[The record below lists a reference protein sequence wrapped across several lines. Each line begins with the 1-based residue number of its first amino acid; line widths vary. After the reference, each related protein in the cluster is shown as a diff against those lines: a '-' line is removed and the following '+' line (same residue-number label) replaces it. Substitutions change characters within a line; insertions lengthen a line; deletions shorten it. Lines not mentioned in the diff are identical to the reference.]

1 MSEPPPLRM
10 DNKSAIDL
18 AYNPEHHARTK
29 HIDRRH
35 YFIRECV
42 ENGRLRVPFVATAE
56 NIADFFTKP
65 LMGKDFFRMRDRV
78 MNVPQSH
85 TDSGPALLA
94 KKLKRPRKHWSR
106 TVFAH
111 PLRRGGKSDAIA
123 YLASM
128 KADYDYTVL
137 HGPDSAHEVGAS
149 HYLSR
154 GPVWQQ
160 YIDEWRP

>member
-1 MSEPPPLRM
+1 MAGSEAAKEAIYLSAFLRELGFDMSEPPPLWM

-65 LMGKDFFRMRDRV
+65 LMGMDFFRMRDRV
-78 MNVPQSH
+78 MNVPQS
-85 TDSGPALLA
+85 SSSSSP
-94 KKLKRPRKHWSR
+94 PSQ
-106 TVFAH
+106 
-111 PLRRGGKSDAIA
+111 P
-123 YLASM
+123 
-128 KADYDYTVL
+128 
-137 HGPDSAHEVGAS
+137 
-149 HYLSR
+149 
-154 GPVWQQ
+154 
-160 YIDEWRP
+160 